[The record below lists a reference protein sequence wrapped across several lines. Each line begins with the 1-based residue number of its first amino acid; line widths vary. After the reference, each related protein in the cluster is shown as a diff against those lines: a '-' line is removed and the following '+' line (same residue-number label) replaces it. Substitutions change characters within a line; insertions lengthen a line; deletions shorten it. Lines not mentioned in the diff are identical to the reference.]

1 MCSDVL
7 LLLGDVLRKEKCWR
21 SFVYLTKTEKRHL
34 FDLATRVR
42 NMFPFVF
49 NKVEKKAFHV
59 SPRYAQ
65 KQAPVNNVGHTFP
78 FINISTWRHDDVSEV
93 TKKSAFGTKFLKNRT
108 FVCQPQ
114 SISVTGKVQLDR
126 IVQKAEI

>member
-1 MCSDVL
+1 MVAFFRL
-7 LLLGDVLRKEKCWR
+7 FGKKQ
-21 SFVYLTKTEKRHL
+21 EKRHL
-34 FDLATRVR
+34 FDLATPR
-42 NMFPFVF
+42 F
-49 NKVEKKAFHV
+49 NARLMPGICSHSYLIKVEKKAFHV
-59 SPRYAQ
+59 SLNIAQ

-108 FVCQPQ
+108 FVCQSQ
-114 SISVTGKVQLDR
+114 SISVTGKVQLDC